1 MSLSY
6 LGSFIANRYRYRR
19 ASGFLHR
26 QSAIFFSLSF
36 FSLSIKREARQGDGT
51 IFPDFTI
58 SIGLSIISTR
68 WESEGPSSDPI
79 FKPFSTILSLIVI
92 VSRLYWL
99 LKLNFEIATEF
110 SRGRVIIAGS
120 SSAPFARFLHPPCV
134 ACVKLID
141 DIVLHCPRHYHPHI
155 LPSSTFHPR

>member
-1 MSLSY
+1 MVQYFPISRWIKHIHRFIHY
-6 LGSFIANRYRYRR
+6 FHTVEVGS
-19 ASGFLHR
+19 
-26 QSAIFFSLSF
+26 
-36 FSLSIKREARQGDGT
+36 
-51 IFPDFTI
+51 P
-58 SIGLSIISTR
+58 
-68 WESEGPSSDPI
+68 PSDPI
-79 FKPFSTILSLIVI
+79 FKPFFPILSLIVI

-155 LPSSTFHPR
+155 PPSSTFHPR